1 MEITLD
7 WITPDCEE
15 QIEKK
20 GRYCYDSLPGEL
32 YVKGNMIKSLI
43 KKGHDSVLEH
53 ACASFTIDGMS
64 RACSHQ
70 LVRHRLA
77 SYSQRSQRYVS
88 EAQYEYVVPPSI
100 KALGEK
106 EELSYIEQMMQIQNM
121 YNYWK
126 ERGIK
131 GEDARFVLPNA
142 CQTKIG
148 MTTNFREWRSIF
160 ELRCDSHAQ
169 WEIRNMCLTILG
181 ILYNNAPNVFEDQYN
196 KFIKV

>member
-1 MEITLD
+1 MDITLD
-7 WITPDCEE
+7 WITPDCEG

-20 GRYCYDSLPGEL
+20 GRYCYDSTSGEL

-43 KKGHDSVLEH
+43 KNGHTSVLEH

-88 EAQYEYVVPPSI
+88 EAQFEYVVPPSI

-106 EELSYIEQMMQIQNM
+106 EELTYIEQMMQIQNM

-126 ERGIK
+126 QLGIK
-131 GEDARFVLPNA
+131 GEDARFTLPNA

-160 ELRCDSHAQ
+160 ELRCTKHAQ
-169 WEIRNMCLTILG
+169 WEIRQMCLTILG
-181 ILYNNAPNVFEDQYN
+181 MLYYHAPNVFGDLYN
-196 KFIKV
+196 KFDKE

>member
-64 RACSHQ
+64 RDCSHQ